1 MVNLVS
7 ILLIYSF
14 LAGKYNRGFLTLVK
28 MDRKI
33 VTAKRKG
40 AVITDADVNNDD
52 GDDEGENDSP
62 TEYDDATNLGEMQA
76 RQTKKTKNN

>member
-40 AVITDADVNNDD
+40 AVITDTDVNNDD

-62 TEYDDATNLGEMQA
+62 AEYDDATNLGEMQA